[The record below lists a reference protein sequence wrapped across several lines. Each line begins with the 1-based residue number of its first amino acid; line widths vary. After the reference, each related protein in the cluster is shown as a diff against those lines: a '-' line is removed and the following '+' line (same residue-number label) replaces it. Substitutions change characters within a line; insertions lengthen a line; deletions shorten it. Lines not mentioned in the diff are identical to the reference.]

1 MYEKQSKNCREVHF
15 FVIKL
20 YQPHAEFVKWVTLYS
35 MKIQLI

>member
-1 MYEKQSKNCREVHF
+1 MKSKAKTVEKFIF